1 MRLFIRLLI
10 QRTLLGLLLC
20 ACSENLSAQQFGQQ
34 DSSSNPFMAPSPY
47 GGSQQ
52 NQRSQTASPAQLYLE
67 QQYSNQQQNPV
78 QLGTPLHQAAAV
90 QTADLRQDITQ
101 SLPPLY
107 SQNRANSRRRSSQ
120 IRQISSTQPEYP
132 SAFQAFSE
140 DLDIS
145 DLDNTSLSEGIY
157 SESIEEICGENCWGW
172 TVLPTDLLYTSYLA
186 GPKEPRMALAV
197 LNEKDIGWQME
208 LEAGARVGILR
219 YGSLNDNVLEGW
231 QLDIE
236 GAGPPR
242 LNIEEDLDLD
252 AADFRVG
259 VPLTWRQGAYQAKF
273 AYYHTSAHAGDEYI
287 KRNPGFQ
294 RINYVRDVFVL
305 GGGYFVDPDL
315 RLYAEIGYAFNT
327 DGGAQPW
334 ELQFGAEFSPA
345 EHNGIYGAPFWAING
360 YLREEVDWGGNVNFM
375 IGWQWR
381 GDRNNH
387 LLRIGFQYLDGK
399 TMQYSFFQNSER
411 MVGFGTWYDF

>member
-1 MRLFIRLLI
+1 MRLFIRFII

-20 ACSENLSAQQFGQQ
+20 ASSGDLLAQQASG
-34 DSSSNPFMAPSPY
+34 STPFMAPSPY
-47 GGSQQ
+47 GDQQQSQRLQ
-52 NQRSQTASPAQLYLE
+52 PASQAQIYLE

-78 QLGTPLHQAAAV
+78 RLGAPLHQANPVRSAGWK
-90 QTADLRQDITQ
+90 QDITQ

-107 SQNRANSRRRSSQ
+107 SQSRTQTRGQSGS
-120 IRQISSTQPEYP
+120 IRQVGATQSDYP
-132 SAFQAFSE
+132 SAFDAFSDDMDYP
-140 DLDIS
+140 DLE
-145 DLDNTSLSEGIY
+145 TMPVPEGSY
-157 SESIEEICGENCWGW
+157 TESIDELCGGNCWGW

-208 LEAGARVGILR
+208 LEAGARVGLLR
-219 YGSLNDNVLEGW
+219 YGSMNDDVLEGW
-231 QLDIE
+231 QLDVE

-259 VPLTWRQGAYQAKF
+259 VPLTWRRGAYQAKF
-273 AYYHTSAHAGDEYI
+273 AYYHTSAHVGDEYL
-287 KRNPGFQ
+287 KRHPGFQ

-327 DGGAQPW
+327 DGGAEPW

>member
-1 MRLFIRLLI
+1 MRLLI
-10 QRTLLGLLLC
+10 RLNTQRTLLVLLLC
-20 ACSENLSAQQFGQQ
+20 ACSGNLIAQQAAG
-34 DSSSNPFMAPSPY
+34 SEPFMAPSPY
-47 GGSQQ
+47 GGQQESRPPSQA
-52 NQRSQTASPAQLYLE
+52 QRYLE
-67 QQYSNQQQNPV
+67 QQYSQQMQNPV
-78 QLGTPLHQAAAV
+78 QLGTPLHQPNPV
-90 QTADLRQDITQ
+90 QRANWNDDITQ

-107 SQNRANSRRRSSQ
+107 AQNRAQPRRQTASIQQVSMAQ
-120 IRQISSTQPEYP
+120 AEYP
-132 SAFQAFSE
+132 SAFDTFSE
-140 DLDIS
+140 DMEYS
-145 DLDNTSLSEGIY
+145 DQRGMLAPDSAY
-157 SESIEEICGENCWGW
+157 SESIDELCGTTCWGW

-208 LEAGARVGILR
+208 LEAGARVGLLR
-219 YGSLNDNVLEGW
+219 YGSMNDDVLEGW
-231 QLDIE
+231 QLDVE

-242 LNIEEDLDLD
+242 LNIEEEMDLD

-259 VPLTWRQGAYQAKF
+259 VPLTWREGPYQAKF
-273 AYYHTSAHAGDEYI
+273 AYYHTSSHAGDEFLE
-287 KRNPGFQ
+287 RNPGFQ
-294 RINYVRDVFVL
+294 RINYVRDAFVL

-315 RLYAEIGYAFNT
+315 RLYAEIGYAFKT
-327 DGGAQPW
+327 DGGAKPW
-334 ELQFGAEFSPA
+334 EIQFGAEFSPA

-360 YLREEVDWGGNVNFM
+360 FLREEVDWGGNVNFM